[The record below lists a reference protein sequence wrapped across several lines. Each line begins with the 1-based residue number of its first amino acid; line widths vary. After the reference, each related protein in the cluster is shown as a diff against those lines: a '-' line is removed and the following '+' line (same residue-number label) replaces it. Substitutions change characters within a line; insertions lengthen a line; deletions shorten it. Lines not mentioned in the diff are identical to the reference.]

1 MNDLRILVID
11 NHPEVLL
18 QIENL
23 LSQEEGFEVCKSANM
38 MNALAEVAICEPD
51 ILLIDPFMEDGLC
64 INSLKNIQEQLPSI
78 TIIVLAAIV
87 DTSAQVELTK
97 IGVKFILEKKLASEQ
112 LIDTIRL
119 VAAIKNS
126 GVKVGA

>member
-1 MNDLRILVID
+1 MGELKILIVD
-11 NHPEVLL
+11 NHPEVLR

-23 LSQEEGFEVCKSANM
+23 LSQEEGFEICKSAHM
-38 MNALAEVAICEPD
+38 ANALEQVAHCKPD

-64 INSLKNIQEQLPSI
+64 INSLKMIQQRLPSV

-87 DTSAQVELTK
+87 DTSSQVELSK

-119 VAAIKNS
+119 VAAIKSNR
-126 GVKVGA
+126 VRAGA

>member
-1 MNDLRILVID
+1 MSRLKILIVD
-11 NHPEVLL
+11 NHPEVLH

-23 LSQEEGFEVCKSANM
+23 LSQEKGFEICQSASM
-38 MNALAEVAICEPD
+38 TNALAHVANCKPD

-64 INSLKNIQEQLPSI
+64 INSLKKIQEMLPSV

-87 DTSAQVELTK
+87 DTASQVELSR
-97 IGVKFILEKKLASEQ
+97 IGIKFILEKKLASEQ

-119 VAAIKNS
+119 VGAIKKN
-126 GVKVGA
+126 GVRAGA